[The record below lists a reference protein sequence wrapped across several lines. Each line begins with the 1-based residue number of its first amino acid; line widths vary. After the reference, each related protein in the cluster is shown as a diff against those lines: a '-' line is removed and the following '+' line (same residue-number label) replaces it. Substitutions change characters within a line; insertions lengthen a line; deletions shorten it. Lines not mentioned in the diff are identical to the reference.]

1 MRYINVKEESKFRE
15 EDFNI
20 GFKLKERD
28 IREEEKRLSKLY
40 KREIR
45 LCDLKE
51 VDYNEII
58 NSLIERKKKEII
70 FKI

>member
-20 GFKLKERD
+20 GVKLKERD

-40 KREIR
+40 KRKIR